1 MKIGIICAS
10 DSEIAP
16 FLSMSDRFEVTEKAM
31 LKFFSGKIGNTD
43 VVTLFS
49 GVGKVNAAIA
59 AQILADTFKCG
70 AIINS
75 GTAGSMSDGVKI
87 FDTVVSTEVVYHDMD
102 EDILTEFHP
111 YIPSCF
117 FKSDRRL
124 IDAARAVLRETQ
136 GSHSILFGRMATGDR
151 FIKDETTKAQIKAL
165 YAPLSIDM
173 ETASIAHVCY
183 VNNIPFISVR
193 TITDNANDGGSE
205 NFEENC
211 DKASRIAAEF
221 VRNMLAKLPPD
232 IYKDIG

>member
-1 MKIGIICAS
+1 MHR
-10 DSEIAP
+10 DSEVAP
-16 FLSMSDRFEVTEKAM
+16 FLNMSDRFEVTEKAM
-31 LKFFSGKIGNTD
+31 LKFFFFFFGNTD
-43 VVTLFS
+43 IVTLYS

-75 GTAGSMSDGVKI
+75 GTAGSMSVEAKI

-111 YIPSCF
+111 YIPSCS
-117 FKSDRRL
+117 FKADSRL
-124 IDAARAVLRETQ
+124 TDAARSVYRETQ
-136 GSHSILFGRMATGDR
+136 GSHNVLFGRMATGDR
-151 FIKDETTKAQIKAL
+151 FIKDEITKAQIKAL

-211 DKASRIAAEF
+211 DKASLISAEF
-221 VRNMLAKLPPD
+221 VRSMLEKLHPD
-232 IYKDIG
+232 TFNKG